1 MKVLVGDFNEKQL
14 IAGEDKTAINK
25 AMEET
30 GLKYPISK
38 IIKIKGENYLR
49 LWVGDVYEI

>member
-38 IIKIKGENYLR
+38 IVKIKSETYLR
-49 LWVGDVYEI
+49 LQVGDVYEI